1 MVKRSLGPTMKS
13 VGEVMAIGRSFEES
27 LQKSIR
33 MLDTGRDG
41 LVLSRRDESL
51 PNEEQVE
58 ESLTHPDDRILYNV
72 ASAIAL
78 GMSTKKIYSLSA
90 IDPWFIEKIRNIVDM
105 GKKLPDARD
114 KSKMR
119 KAKQLGFSDAQIAR
133 AQKTT
138 TSSVRE
144 KRLSLGIKPCVKQI
158 DTLAAEWPAK
168 TNYLYMTYGGDSDD
182 IKIPDNSKNIIVL
195 GAGPYRIGSSVEF
208 DWGTVNMVL
217 GLKKQK
223 TDDIIVVNCNPET
236 VSTDYDVSDR
246 LYFEELTVERI
257 LDIAEFESPHGVI
270 TCVGGQTANNLTPEL
285 AENKIPILGTAAVD
299 VDRAENRSTF
309 SSVLDSMHIRQP
321 PGRRLLT

>member
-1 MVKRSLGPTMKS
+1 MKS

-33 MLDTGRDG
+33 MLDTGSDG

-133 AQKTT
+133 AQKNHTY
-138 TSSVRE
+138 
-144 KRLSLGIKPCVKQI
+144 IIVKQFQ
-158 DTLAAEWPAK
+158 DYSLH
-168 TNYLYMTYGGDSDD
+168 N
-182 IKIPDNSKNIIVL
+182 
-195 GAGPYRIGSSVEF
+195 
-208 DWGTVNMVL
+208 
-217 GLKKQK
+217 
-223 TDDIIVVNCNPET
+223 DIISLLFLQSQDHVYCTPVKLYTASDT
-236 VSTDYDVSDR
+236 VWSCS
-246 LYFEELTVERI
+246 
-257 LDIAEFESPHGVI
+257 
-270 TCVGGQTANNLTPEL
+270 
-285 AENKIPILGTAAVD
+285 
-299 VDRAENRSTF
+299 
-309 SSVLDSMHIRQP
+309 
-321 PGRRLLT
+321 